1 MEAMCNESDKLSI
14 KINFELSRS
23 AKITETFHEDLA
35 KLKCSLRFGWKLIKS
50 KYKLQFL
57 SSSSF
62 NVKGASVLAL
72 SPQNGS
78 INVEVLPTW
87 WQGPQARKL

>member
-1 MEAMCNESDKLSI
+1 M
-14 KINFELSRS
+14 
-23 AKITETFHEDLA
+23 
-35 KLKCSLRFGWKLIKS
+35 LIKS

-72 SPQNGS
+72 SPQHGS
-78 INVEVLPTW
+78 IRGAADLVAGTAGKEVVMSKTW
-87 WQGPQARKL
+87 SSQ